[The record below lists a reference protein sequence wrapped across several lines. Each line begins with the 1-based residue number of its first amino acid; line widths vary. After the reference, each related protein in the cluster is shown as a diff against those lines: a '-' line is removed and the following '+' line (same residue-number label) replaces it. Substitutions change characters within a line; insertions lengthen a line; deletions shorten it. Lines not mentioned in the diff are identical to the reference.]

1 MKWAFVIVFSFALCT
16 NSSYS
21 QISTRQNF
29 IPQIKAISQIN
40 NYVIFIPEFL
50 NVNLKTKNE
59 KTAYLNYDTI
69 VDLITVMLLLIITFL
84 IVVTPVFLISCWLSY
99 SYLYVKKYRAIFSI
113 KKWFNKK
120 SILTHEHIQKDI
132 WWSYRKVYSIMLG
145 FGTALMAYLFF
156 SIRFMMSNF
165 NSMEVALTEY
175 FSFPFQ
181 VLENLK
187 WTETNQVS
195 TFSLNE
201 LWDDMFIIVIMSFVF
216 FLIGMLMGTM
226 LVDLRLNLIEKKIS
240 TAAKKRKKK
249 KDMFYIKTNKE
260 ILVNDRIK
268 AKEVY

>member
-1 MKWAFVIVFSFALCT
+1 MKWAFVIVFCFALCT

-21 QISTRQNF
+21 QISARQNC

-50 NVNLKTKNE
+50 NLKSKNE
-59 KTAYLNYDTI
+59 KNAYLNYDTI

-84 IVVTPVFLISCWLSY
+84 IVITPVFLISCWIFY

-113 KKWFNKK
+113 KKWLYKK
-120 SILTHEHIQKDI
+120 SLLTHEHIQKEI

-145 FGTALMAYLFF
+145 FGTAMMAYLFF
-156 SIRFMMSNF
+156 SIRFMISNF

-187 WTETNQVS
+187 WMETKQIS
-195 TFSLNE
+195 TFPLNE

-216 FLIGMLMGTM
+216 FLIGILMGST

-240 TAAKKRKKK
+240 TASNQRKKK
-249 KDMFYIKTNKE
+249 KEMFSIKTDKE
-260 ILVNDRIK
+260 ILVNDHIK